1 MASRKRSSMPGS
13 PSGEQRRGRRR
24 KTDLGVGDIKVAIG
38 GADDLH
44 AARALAYAVRDFS
57 GAGDDPAA
65 PTLRQGLGP
74 AVKAVMARSDDWRRM
89 IGDGRFSLAAQPIVS
104 LADRAIHH
112 YEVLAR
118 FPGGRQPFETVRFAE
133 EIGLIEEFDLAVC
146 AKALAALDAMPDLS
160 LAVNLSG
167 RSVQNAGFCDA
178 IRALLRPH
186 RSRLDRLMFE
196 LTESH
201 AIECFEPPA
210 TFLKWLK
217 SAGCSVCLDDF
228 GAGAATYHYLRHFDF
243 DFIKIDGPFL
253 KAASSNRRDR
263 VLVRSICSLCRE
275 LEIGVIGEMIEDE
288 AALEAADALG
298 IGYGQGRLFGAP
310 TPLTGC

>member
-1 MASRKRSSMPGS
+1 MANRKSTSTPRAS

-24 KTDLGVGDIKVAIG
+24 KTDLGIDDIRVAVG
-38 GADDLH
+38 GADDLQ

-57 GAGDDPAA
+57 GTVGDPAA

-74 AVKAVMARSDDWRRM
+74 AVEAVIARSDDWRRV
-89 IGDGRFSLAAQPIVS
+89 IAEGSFSLAAQPIVS
-104 LADRAIHH
+104 LADRAVHH
-112 YEVLAR
+112 HEVLAR

-146 AKALAALDAMPDLS
+146 TKALAALDATPNLA

-178 IRALLRPH
+178 MRALLRPH
-186 RSRLDRLMFE
+186 RSRGGRLMFE

-201 AIECFEPPA
+201 AIERFEGAA
-210 TFLKWLK
+210 TFLGWLK
-217 SAGCSVCLDDF
+217 STGCSVCLDDF

-263 VLVRSICSLCRE
+263 ALVCSICTLCRE

-288 AALEAADALG
+288 AALEAAAALG
-298 IGYGQGRLFGAP
+298 VSYGQGRLFGVP
-310 TPLTGC
+310 KPLR

>member
-1 MASRKRSSMPGS
+1 MANRRP
-13 PSGEQRRGRRR
+13 PSGEQRRSRRR
-24 KTDLGVGDIKVAIG
+24 KTDLGSGDIRVAIG
-38 GADDLH
+38 GADDLQ

-57 GAGDDPAA
+57 GAADNPAA

-74 AVKAVMARSDDWRRM
+74 AVEAIMARSDDWRRV
-89 IGDGRFSLAAQPIVS
+89 IAEGRFSLAAQPIVG

-118 FPGGRQPFETVRFAE
+118 FPGGQQPFETVRFAE

-146 AKALAALDAMPDLS
+146 AKALAALEAAPKLA

-167 RSVQNAGFCDA
+167 RSVQNAGFCNA
-178 IRALLRPH
+178 MRALLSPNRA
-186 RSRLDRLMFE
+186 RLDRLIFE

-201 AIECFEPPA
+201 AIERFEGAA
-210 TFLKWLK
+210 TFLGWLK
-217 SAGCSVCLDDF
+217 SAGCLVCLDDF

-253 KAASSNRRDR
+253 KAA
-263 VLVRSICSLCRE
+263 
-275 LEIGVIGEMIEDE
+275 
-288 AALEAADALG
+288 
-298 IGYGQGRLFGAP
+298 
-310 TPLTGC
+310 